1 MTTYYICRAE
11 DVTDLEL
18 SQTDEE
24 HLACEIVAAAQV
36 DDEIADDLVAIEA
49 DSENGTYAQLKG
61 VALFS
66 VELNASNIEI
76 WKTEGEKIY
85 KYLVGPDVGNGRL
98 WGAYGV
104 LFAEIGRYEGMCDE
118 TNHFNEL
125 ARGFADCIASEVSD
139 NIRQEQSTFAAVIE
153 KLYTVQKIKT
163 VIS

>member
-24 HLACEIVAAAQV
+24 QLACEIVAAARV
-36 DDEIADDLVAIEA
+36 DEEIPDDLVAIEA

-104 LFAEIGRYEGMCDE
+104 LCAEIECYEGMCDE
-118 TNHFNEL
+118 TTHFNDL
-125 ARGFADCIASEVSD
+125 ATGFADSIATQVCE
-139 NIRQEQSTFAAVIE
+139 NIQQEQSAFGSIIE
-153 KLYTVQKIKT
+153 KLYSVEEIKT
-163 VIS
+163 VTS